1 MTQCNQATFEF
12 EAHFSRGVK
21 ARFDGGTMTSDGGA
35 LLLRQTDR
43 RMKVLARLAE
53 CFEDRRK
60 PWLITHRVAEMVAQR
75 VYALALGYEDL
86 SDHDQLREDPLL
98 AVLSGK
104 RRVGEEALAGK
115 RTLNRWELSTET
127 PSRYKKIHC
136 RQEALDD
143 LLVTIFIEAHE
154 KPPESIVLDLDV
166 TDLPL
171 HGHQEGRFFH
181 GYYDQYCY
189 LPLYIFAGE
198 HWLSRRPVAATAGVY
213 RRAALANGRSGRRG
227 RMQARGGADRRSDPA
242 GLAGGGHHHPRRLG
256 FLPGGSD
263 AMVRRPRRRL
273 RAGLCAQRPAAAPHR
288 SADAGSGPFAE
299 RIGETSAGLHRVSLP
314 DHYGFL
320 EPGSAGGGQG

>member
-1 MTQCNQATFEF
+1 
-12 EAHFSRGVK
+12 
-21 ARFDGGTMTSDGGA
+21 
-35 LLLRQTDR
+35 
-43 RMKVLARLAE
+43 
-53 CFEDRRK
+53 
-60 PWLITHRVAEMVAQR
+60 
-75 VYALALGYEDL
+75 LALGYEDL

-143 LLVTIFIEAHE
+143 LLVTIFIEAHQ

-198 HWLSRRPVAATAGVY
+198 HWLCAPSRRCHRWGLPE
-213 RRAALANGRSGRRG
+213 
-227 RMQARGGADRRSDPA
+227 GGARERPIRT
-242 GLAGGGHHHPRRLG
+242 PR
-256 FLPGGSD
+256 P
-263 AMVRRPRRRL
+263 
-273 RAGLCAQRPAAAPHR
+273 
-288 SADAGSGPFAE
+288 DAGKRWSG
-299 RIGETSAGLHRVSLP
+299 
-314 DHYGFL
+314 
-320 EPGSAGGGQG
+320 

>member
-1 MTQCNQATFEF
+1 MTQCNQETFEF
-12 EAHFSRGVK
+12 ETHFSRGVK

-86 SDHDQLREDPLL
+86 SDHDQLREDP
-98 AVLSGK
+98 VLSGK

-115 RTLNRWELSTET
+115 STLNRWELSTET

-143 LLVTIFIEAHE
+143 LLVTIFIEAHQ
-154 KPPESIVLDLDV
+154 KPPESIVRDLDV

-181 GYYDQYCY
+181 GYYDEYCY

-198 HWLSRRPVAATAGVY
+198 HWLCAPSRRSHRRGLPEGGACERPIRTPRPDAGKRWSGWSV
-213 RRAALANGRSGRRG
+213 RSGRRG
-227 RMQARGGADRRSDPA
+227 RRWTSP
-242 GLAGGGHHHPRRLG
+242 
-256 FLPGGSD
+256 S
-263 AMVRRPRRRL
+263 
-273 RAGLCAQRPAAAPHR
+273 AA
-288 SADAGSGPFAE
+288 
-299 RIGETSAGLHRVSLP
+299 TRVSAAR
-314 DHYGFL
+314 
-320 EPGSAGGGQG
+320 S